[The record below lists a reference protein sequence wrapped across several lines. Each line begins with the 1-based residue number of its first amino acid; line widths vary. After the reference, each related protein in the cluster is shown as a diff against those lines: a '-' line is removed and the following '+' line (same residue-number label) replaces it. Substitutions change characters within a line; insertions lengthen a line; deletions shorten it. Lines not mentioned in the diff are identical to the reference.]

1 MILHLVMSSYTDLLT
16 DLPFPERLPTPD
28 RLRVAK
34 RRRAQQLKKWAQY
47 EKDMQNKKR
56 KTDKKKSAGN
66 HRRVMFTPSVTLLEA
81 SSRNDLQEVSHLLK
95 KNINPDLCN
104 EDGLTAL
111 HQSCID
117 NFEDMVKLLL
127 EYGTNVDATDNE
139 LWTPLHAAATCRH
152 TNLVKLLVER
162 GADLLAVNADGNMP
176 YDLCDDDQTL
186 ELIETAMVNQ
196 GITQEKIDQ
205 IRTAVEQQMIVDIKE
220 AVQKGTDLNARDAQG
235 ATLLHVVAA
244 NGYCTVAEMLLE
256 HGAKVNIK
264 DRDGWEPLHAA
275 ACWGQMQIAELL
287 TANGASLNA
296 KTSLKETPIDLCE
309 DEEFRTLLRQLKH
322 KHENIQKS
330 QGKNKSSL
338 TRRTSSAGSRGT
350 VVRRASVCDRNN
362 LYRKECEQEAI
373 IWQQMGRKEMEK
385 EVASSDGE
393 DKDSSKDQENVMP
406 DPPKILQT
414 MEVEQTES
422 LQKPSDAGGGSTKPS
437 DSSGGSTKPSDSS
450 GGSTKPSDSSGGS
463 TKPSDAGGGRTKP
476 SDSSGGS
483 TKPSDSSG
491 GSTKPSDSSGGSNS
505 AVSTPASQRSA
516 SRSPTAA
523 DKVNGQVPHE
533 SCDVSPS
540 PQLSGDRSCQ
550 TLSELKRQRAA
561 AKPRKLLSQD
571 AALANGQSSGPGS
584 DRLPPKSCLVGSPRT
599 SAVSSNG
606 SSVYHPH
613 PSGDPPILRLKAP
626 SEAPEVKRQGC
637 CRIV

>member
-1 MILHLVMSSYTDLLT
+1 MVLHLVMSSHTDLLT

-28 RLRVAK
+28 RLRAAK

-56 KTDKKKSAGN
+56 KTDKKKSVGN
-66 HRRVMFTPSVTLLEA
+66 HRRVTFTPSVTLLEA
-81 SSRNDLQEVSHLLK
+81 SSRNDLHEVSHLLK
-95 KNINPDLCN
+95 KNINPDLSN

-127 EYGTNVDATDNE
+127 EFGTHVDATDNE

-152 TNLVKLLVER
+152 SNLVKLLIER

-205 IRTAVEQQMIVDIKE
+205 IRTAVEQQMIGDVKE
-220 AVQKGTDLNARDAQG
+220 AVQKGTDLNGRDAQG

-244 NGYCTVAEMLLE
+244 NGYCTVAEILLE

-275 ACWGQMQIAELL
+275 ASWGQMQIAELL

-296 KTSLKETPIDLCE
+296 KTYLKETPIDLCE

-385 EVASSDGE
+385 DAASSDGE

-406 DPPKILQT
+406 DQPKASQT
-414 MEVEQTES
+414 SEVEQTES
-422 LQKPSDAGGGSTKPS
+422 MEKSSDAGGGSNKLLDP
-437 DSSGGSTKPSDSS
+437 
-450 GGSTKPSDSSGGS
+450 
-463 TKPSDAGGGRTKP
+463 GGR
-476 SDSSGGS
+476 
-483 TKPSDSSG
+483 
-491 GSTKPSDSSGGSNS
+491 SNS
-505 AVSTPASQRSA
+505 AVSTPTSQRSA
-516 SRSPTAA
+516 SRPPTAA

-533 SCDVSPS
+533 SCDVNPS

-561 AKPRKLLSQD
+561 AKPRKQLSQD
-571 AALANGQSSGPGS
+571 AALPNGQSSFSES
-584 DRLPPKSCLVGSPRT
+584 DRLPPKSCLVDSPRT
-599 SAVSSNG
+599 SALSSNG

-613 PSGDPPILRLKAP
+613 RSGDPPILRLKAP
-626 SEAPEVKRQGC
+626 SEEPEVKRQGC